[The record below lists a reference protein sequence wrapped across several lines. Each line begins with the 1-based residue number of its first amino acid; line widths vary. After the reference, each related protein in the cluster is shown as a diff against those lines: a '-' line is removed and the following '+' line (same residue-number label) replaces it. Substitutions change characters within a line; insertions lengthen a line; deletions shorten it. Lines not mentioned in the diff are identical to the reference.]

1 VDDVQRR
8 PGWSSAQVNSSR
20 KTGVAAVALS
30 VAILSIGS
38 TLVRESGLPGPVTAF
53 WRLLFGSVLWHL
65 IVFVTGRRSG
75 GPTRLTNEAWKLTLL
90 PGIGFGINLSFF
102 FTAITKTSIA
112 HAEFIGALTP
122 LIILPFASRKLREKI
137 QPAILA
143 LALTAFAGIALILF
157 AGTKKTSSPPTRL
170 GDLLGIG
177 AICTWAYYLLKSRS
191 VRQRISVSQFMAGM
205 TSVATVVIIPV
216 AIWRAGSVANVAD
229 LTPKGLLMISIITIT
244 SGIVSHGF
252 IAWAQKSVPISTIS
266 IMQVAQPGIATFWAW
281 LILHQGVA
289 PIQVV
294 GMLVVM
300 VAIGGVAWLSSKSTG
315 ELPKHH

>member
-1 VDDVQRR
+1 MNATRR
-8 PGWSSAQVNSSR
+8 A
-20 KTGVAAVALS
+20 GVVAVAIS
-30 VAILSIGS
+30 VCILSIGS

-53 WRLLFGSVLWHL
+53 WRLLFGSLLWH
-65 IVFVTGRRSG
+65 IIIFVTGHRTG
-75 GPTRLTNEAWKLTLL
+75 GPKRLTREAWKLTLL

-157 AGTKKTSSPPTRL
+157 SGTKNTSSPPTRF
-170 GDLLGIG
+170 GDLLGLG

-191 VRQRISVSQFMAGM
+191 VRQKISVSQFMAGM

-216 AIWRAGSVANVAD
+216 AIWRAGSLAKVAD
-229 LTPKGLLMISIITIT
+229 VTPKGILMISIMTIT
-244 SGIVSHGF
+244 SGIVSHGL
-252 IAWAQKSVPISTIS
+252 IAWAQKTVPISTIS

-300 VAIGGVAWLSSKSTG
+300 AAIGAVAWLSAG
-315 ELPKHH
+315 PR